1 MNIIQE
7 QQRSLDQTPALDL
20 KALPTV
26 QVLSTQ
32 AAPISQVT
40 LPVVQPT
47 PTKSGKWSGTTY
59 QIPQV
64 ALPVVQPAPPITPPA
79 LTPVLPSPSQS
90 QPLKAVPSTGSPVP
104 QVPGIDALYYADTIS
119 KMSDESAAET
129 ARVLAD
135 TTRVVLPKPIPA
147 QVNPTNLFEPQIPY
161 SRWDVIDWKLVILIL
176 ILILIAFRSTTR

>member
-64 ALPVVQPAPPITPPA
+64 APPITPPA

-90 QPLKAVPSTGSPVP
+90 QPLEAVPSTGSPVP
-104 QVPGIDALYYADTIS
+104 QVPVIDALSYGDTIS
-119 KMSDESAAET
+119 KMSAESAAES
-129 ARVLAD
+129 ARVIKE

>member
-20 KALPTV
+20 KTLPTV

-32 AAPISQVT
+32 AAPISQAAPTSQVT

-64 ALPVVQPAPPITPPA
+64 APPITPPA

-90 QPLKAVPSTGSPVP
+90 QPLEAVPSTGSPVP
-104 QVPGIDALYYADTIS
+104 QVPVIDALSYGDTIS
-119 KMSDESAAET
+119 KMSAESAAES
-129 ARVLAD
+129 ARVIKE